1 VKLIRTF
8 IFVSTLLLGFSCMFA
23 QEHGTAAPAHA
34 TQAAEAQSKTTGD
47 HSPGVDQDLAH
58 ASNEAAGEGDEH
70 AEFKESPSVK
80 MVARITGLSLKA
92 AYWLLVI
99 INFLIIAVLVG
110 WALKK
115 NLPSMFRSRTEMI
128 RKSMDEA
135 RIASEDAN
143 NRLGQIETRLSRLDT
158 EIAEIRRAAEA
169 NAAAEENRIRAAA
182 EEDRKK
188 IVETTEQEIAA
199 ATRAARRELKA
210 YTADLAV
217 SLAERRINVDQ
228 KTDEALVNNF
238 VGQLGKGGR

>member
-1 VKLIRTF
+1 VTSIRTF
-8 IFVSTLLLGFSCMFA
+8 IFVVMLLLGSSFMFA
-23 QEHGTAAPAHA
+23 QEHGAAAPEHA
-34 TQAAEAQSKTTGD
+34 AQAAEAQPKPAGER
-47 HSPGVDQDLAH
+47 SPGVSQDLAH
-58 ASNEAAGEGDEH
+58 ASNEAAAEGDEH

-92 AYWLLVI
+92 AYWVLI
-99 INFLIIAVLVG
+99 SINFLIIAVLIG
-110 WALKK
+110 LALKK

-135 RIASEDAN
+135 RVASEDAN
-143 NRLGQIETRLSRLDT
+143 KRLGQIESRLSKLDT

-169 NAAAEENRIRAAA
+169 NAASEEVRIRAAA

-188 IVETTEQEIAA
+188 IIETTEQEIAA

-217 SLAERRINVDQ
+217 SLAERQINVDQ
-228 KTDEALVNNF
+228 KTDEALVSNF

>member
-1 VKLIRTF
+1 MRPIRTL
-8 IFVSTLLLGFSCMFA
+8 ILVSTLLLGSSFMVA
-23 QEHGTAAPAHA
+23 QEHGAAAPDHA
-34 TQAAEAQSKTTGD
+34 AQADQAQTETAGD
-47 HSPGVDQDLAH
+47 RSSGLGQDLAH

-92 AYWLLVI
+92 AYWVLVI
-99 INFLIIAVLVG
+99 VNFLIIAVLIG

-143 NRLGQIETRLSRLDT
+143 KRLGQIESRLSKLDT
-158 EIAEIRRAAEA
+158 EIAEIRREAEA
-169 NAAAEENRIRAAA
+169 NASAEEVRIRAAA
-182 EEDRKK
+182 EEDRKT
-188 IVETTEQEIAA
+188 IIETTEQEIAA